1 VSFRKRPRKPSR
13 PQCSGPSVFIQA
25 PSPELNRGSPGE
37 GRQLRPRHNVAGRW
51 APKGSRPQGHT
62 SGAQFEAAS
71 PEQSPPQKNAA
82 RGKRSSRAAGLQSGS
97 QPEGTVEDSAVAAA
111 LPDNMLFVDGALT
124 TWTDTADRAIMLACL
139 VQAQGHPSPEA
150 FDDLVRQISESG
162 CPVTLWQVRA
172 RFNWLLS
179 KFLTNYHQQAA

>member
-1 VSFRKRPRKPSR
+1 MNQGSPSR
-13 PQCSGPSVFIQA
+13 V
-25 PSPELNRGSPGE
+25 
-37 GRQLRPRHNVAGRW
+37 RQLRPHHNVAGRW

-62 SGAQFEAAS
+62 DGAQFEAAAS
-71 PEQSPPQKNAA
+71 EQSPPQKNAA
-82 RGKRSSRAAGLQSGS
+82 RGKRSSKAAGSLSES
-97 QPEGTVEDSAVAAA
+97 QPGSTVEDSAVAAA
-111 LPDNMLFVDGALT
+111 LPDNMLFVDGTLT

-162 CPVTLWQVRA
+162 CPVTLGQVRA

>member
-1 VSFRKRPRKPSR
+1 
-13 PQCSGPSVFIQA
+13 
-25 PSPELNRGSPGE
+25 
-37 GRQLRPRHNVAGRW
+37 
-51 APKGSRPQGHT
+51 
-62 SGAQFEAAS
+62 
-71 PEQSPPQKNAA
+71 
-82 RGKRSSRAAGLQSGS
+82 
-97 QPEGTVEDSAVAAA
+97 
-111 LPDNMLFVDGALT
+111 MLFVDGTLT

-162 CPVTLWQVRA
+162 CPVALGQVRA